1 MKISQIA
8 DLRRQLQEKFPG
20 AHRGFAEE
28 AEDLCF
34 DPASL
39 SLPSG
44 SLNEL
49 VAPGLCSGASLMIS
63 ELLEK
68 ERDLP
73 LALIDGRDSFDP
85 GSYGSEK
92 CGRLFW
98 IRCREAMQA
107 IQCTDLLLR
116 DGNLPLVLLDLHLT
130 SEREL
135 RRIPSAIWHRFRAEA
150 RDSGAALL
158 ALTPRPCLPS
168 PHSRFTLSSIFT
180 LANIER
186 ESPTLRTAAAAS
198 KTVAQSQ

>member
-8 DLRRQLQEKFPG
+8 DLRKQLQEQFPG
-20 AHRGFAEE
+20 AHRGFVEE
-28 AEDLCF
+28 PEDLSF

-39 SLPSG
+39 SLPGG
-44 SLNEL
+44 SLNEV

-63 ELLEK
+63 ELLGQ

-85 GSYGSEK
+85 VSYGSEK
-92 CGRLFW
+92 CGRVFW

-107 IQCTDLLLR
+107 IQCADLLLR

-135 RRIPSAIWHRFRAEA
+135 RRIPASVWHRFRAEA
-150 RDSGAALL
+150 RTSGAALL

-168 PHSRFTLSSIFT
+168 PHSRFTLSSTFT
-180 LANIER
+180 LAHIER
-186 ESPTLRTAAAAS
+186 ESPTLRTAAAA
-198 KTVAQSQ
+198 TPAAAQS